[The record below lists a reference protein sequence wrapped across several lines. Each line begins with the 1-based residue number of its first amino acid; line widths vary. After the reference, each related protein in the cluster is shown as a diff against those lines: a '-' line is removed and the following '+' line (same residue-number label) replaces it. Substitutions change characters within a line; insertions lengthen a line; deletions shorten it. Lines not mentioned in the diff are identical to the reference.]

1 MKQPN
6 SLVGTLKEQYEK
18 MTELKETPS
27 LKRFKAAAKRVTASS
42 TTSKA
47 AALKA
52 LVDAGILKK
61 TKTGKYTK
69 RYR

>member
-1 MKQPN
+1 MKCSPRKAKAQ
-6 SLVGTLKEQYEK
+6 VI
-18 MTELKETPS
+18 ELKETES
-27 LKRFKAAAKRVTASS
+27 LKRFKAAARRVTVSS
-42 TTSKA
+42 TKSKA

-52 LVDAGILKK
+52 LVDAGILNK